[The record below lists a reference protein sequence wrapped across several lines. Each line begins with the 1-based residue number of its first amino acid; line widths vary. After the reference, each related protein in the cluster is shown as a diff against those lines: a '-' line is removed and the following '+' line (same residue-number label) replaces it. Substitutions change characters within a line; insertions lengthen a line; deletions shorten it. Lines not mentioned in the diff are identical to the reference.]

1 MKKGL
6 FLEWVERHR
15 SRIRLFTVPT
25 VVLLMLA
32 ITLLVA
38 NTGGVKFGYSHAM
51 YIPVLLAGF
60 VFGYRGGVLAGLLAG
75 LMLGP
80 FMPLDML
87 TGEPQN
93 YGNWLFR
100 LCIFMLTGFLAGLAS
115 DSTKSYQ
122 GSLRWLLE
130 HDSSTQLP
138 NRCALLKRLEHL
150 QPNPEDRSENYLL
163 VALCCEN
170 EIELK
175 SAFGSKVVEQ
185 TILQLAQRFKG
196 LCQHAEVYHTD
207 LSQVAL
213 LFRVKNSQT
222 ETLLAELL
230 ENAREPVFYNHLKIH
245 IDTRMGYYLFDSPD
259 ALPEDYIHMAEAA
272 LIVAKQT
279 SRDMVAYSA
288 SIKTATEENISLLGQ
303 LKHALKTGQLA
314 LHYQPKIKLENGK
327 IYGVE
332 ALLRWEHPSRG
343 MIPPGLFIPRAEQST
358 LIDLITEFVLE
369 QAVKQLS
376 IWQKSGINVTISV
389 NISTRNLLK
398 PGFTDFI
405 VRLLNQYDLRGELL
419 ELEITEGSLM
429 IDVNRAIDELNRLTR
444 LNIVIS
450 IDDFGTGYSSLQY
463 LHQLPISVLKIDQSF
478 VRRLPD
484 DQGAA
489 YIIEAAVTLAH
500 NLGLKAIAE
509 GVENRDVYELLQRMN
524 CDMVQGYMVSHP
536 LPAPAFVAWYRLY
549 AGYYHYATVG

>member
-1 MKKGL
+1 
-6 FLEWVERHR
+6 
-15 SRIRLFTVPT
+15 
-25 VVLLMLA
+25 
-32 ITLLVA
+32 
-38 NTGGVKFGYSHAM
+38 
-51 YIPVLLAGF
+51 
-60 VFGYRGGVLAGLLAG
+60 
-75 LMLGP
+75 
-80 FMPLDML
+80 
-87 TGEPQN
+87 
-93 YGNWLFR
+93 
-100 LCIFMLTGFLAGLAS
+100 
-115 DSTKSYQ
+115 
-122 GSLRWLLE
+122 
-130 HDSSTQLP
+130 
-138 NRCALLKRLEHL
+138 
-150 QPNPEDRSENYLL
+150 
-163 VALCCEN
+163 
-170 EIELK
+170 
-175 SAFGSKVVEQ
+175 
-185 TILQLAQRFKG
+185 
-196 LCQHAEVYHTD
+196 
-207 LSQVAL
+207 
-213 LFRVKNSQT
+213 
-222 ETLLAELL
+222 
-230 ENAREPVFYNHLKIH
+230 
-245 IDTRMGYYLFDSPD
+245 
-259 ALPEDYIHMAEAA
+259 
-272 LIVAKQT
+272 
-279 SRDMVAYSA
+279 MVAYSA

-398 PGFTDFI
+398 PGFTEFI

-509 GVENRDVYELLQRMN
+509 GVENRDVYELLQSMN